1 MNEMREKKGINN
13 KVRDAI
19 WKRDKNTC
27 QRCGGKLDRSSMH
40 TTPLGGTVH
49 HKNRDC
55 WNDNLDTLILLCGK
69 CHTEIHRIATRVE
82 NVRLGRKSSMPTQE
96 EIKDMLKYINLE
108 YKEI

>member
-1 MNEMREKKGINN
+1 MSEMREKKGINN

-27 QRCGGKLDRSSMH
+27 QRCGGELDRSFSH
-40 TTPLGGTVH
+40 TDQWGGVVH

-55 WNDNLDTLILLCGK
+55 WNDDLDTLILLCGV

-82 NVRLGRKSSMPTQE
+82 NVRLGRKSSMPTKE
-96 EIKDMLKYINLE
+96 ETEDMAKYINLN